1 MNKRKYAYKTT
12 NENGKTSVA
21 YNKWSQMMHRC
32 YDPVYLKDRP
42 TYEGCEVCPEWHDFN
57 TFARWFHQNYQ
68 AGFELDKDILSAGNK
83 VYSPDTCVIV
93 PHYINMLI
101 RDLKP
106 KHYMIGVKKIG
117 NKYYAYY
124 NGEYLGSYYTE
135 KAAHEAYLDYK
146 AEQIEKIASLA
157 LECEDIDWKV
167 YDALLSHFPKVERVK
182 VIQLSLF
189 DLAI

>member
-1 MNKRKYAYKTT
+1 MKRKYEYKTT
-12 NENGKTSVA
+12 NEAGKTATA

-57 TFARWFHQNYQ
+57 EFAKWFYQNHKE
-68 AGFELDKDILSAGNK
+68 GFELDKDILHQGNK
-83 VYSPDTCVIV
+83 VYSPDVCVCV
-93 PHYINMLI
+93 PHYINMQV

-106 KHYMIGVKKIG
+106 KHYMIGVSRRG
-117 NKYYAYY
+117 NKYCAYF
-124 NGEYLGSYYTE
+124 NGKYLGSFYTE
-135 KAAHEAYLDYK
+135 KAAHEAYLVYR

-157 LECEDIDWKV
+157 IENGDIDWRV
-167 YDALLSHFPKVERVK
+167 YDALVSRYPIIERVK